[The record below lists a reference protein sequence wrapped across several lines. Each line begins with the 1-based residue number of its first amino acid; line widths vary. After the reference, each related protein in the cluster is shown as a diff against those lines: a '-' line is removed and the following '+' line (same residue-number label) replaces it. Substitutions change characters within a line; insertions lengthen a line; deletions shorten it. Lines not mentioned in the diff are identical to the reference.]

1 MEYILSGLQ
10 WETCVVYLDD
20 IIVFSKS
27 FDDHVTKLRAVFDRI
42 SNACLKIAPKKC
54 SIFQRQVSFLGHVVN
69 AEGVSPDPNK
79 IETIMSWP
87 IPKNVKEIWSFLGT
101 CSYYRKFIQ
110 NFAKIANPLHP
121 LTEKNAIFHWNIECD
136 QAFNTLKKALTTSP
150 ILTYPC
156 LEKDFIIDTDASG
169 TGIGAVL
176 SQTGDDGKEHVISY
190 FSQVLSKPERQ
201 YCVTR
206 RELLAIVKAVKH
218 FHHYLYGV
226 HFIVRTDHGALN
238 WLKNFKNPEGQLAR
252 WLEVLGTYKYTIKHR
267 AGLKHGNADGLSRR
281 PCINCSHCD
290 KREVTESLY
299 IIEDPNIRAINLIDE
314 DETENTPSSSNW
326 LEEKSPKELSEAQ
339 LQDPVLKVVLNWK
352 QIDKKPKWPEISHLS
367 QTYKTYWGQWNRLE
381 VKDGILYRKWL
392 NVTTDEINLQY
403 VLPNAYR
410 HQVLTLLHND
420 QLAGHLGITR
430 TLARVRHRFYWAG
443 YHSSIER
450 WCKRCSECQKRNQHT
465 PCTRGQM
472 KTYIVGEPLERIS
485 IDILGPV
492 PRTHRGNKYI
502 LVVTDYFTRYAEAYS
517 LPNIEAVTVADK
529 LLEEFICR
537 FGVSLQIHTDQGT
550 QFTAE
555 LFTEMCKKLHIDK
568 TRNSPFRPQS
578 SGLVE
583 RLNRTIE
590 DMLSKFVSKHQ
601 KDWDHY
607 LPYIMMAYR
616 SSVHETLGETP
627 CFMMMGREATLP
639 VDLLYGAHNSEQ
651 KSVNEYVND
660 FITRLE
666 TVHEV
671 VRDRLLSA
679 SERQKKRYDIS
690 STQTKYKIGD
700 GVLLHDPRKYKGRSP
715 KFQMRWSGPYTIVS
729 ELSDLLY
736 KIQAGPKQRAK
747 IVHVNRLKPYSGYMK
762 RWYQPPGE
770 PALNTRGRTKSTM

>member
-1 MEYILSGLQ
+1 
-10 WETCVVYLDD
+10 
-20 IIVFSKS
+20 
-27 FDDHVTKLRAVFDRI
+27 
-42 SNACLKIAPKKC
+42 
-54 SIFQRQVSFLGHVVN
+54 
-69 AEGVSPDPNK
+69 
-79 IETIMSWP
+79 
-87 IPKNVKEIWSFLGT
+87 
-101 CSYYRKFIQ
+101 
-110 NFAKIANPLHP
+110 
-121 LTEKNAIFHWNIECD
+121 
-136 QAFNTLKKALTTSP
+136 
-150 ILTYPC
+150 
-156 LEKDFIIDTDASG
+156 
-169 TGIGAVL
+169 
-176 SQTGDDGKEHVISY
+176 
-190 FSQVLSKPERQ
+190 
-201 YCVTR
+201 
-206 RELLAIVKAVKH
+206 
-218 FHHYLYGV
+218 
-226 HFIVRTDHGALN
+226 
-238 WLKNFKNPEGQLAR
+238 
-252 WLEVLGTYKYTIKHR
+252 
-267 AGLKHGNADGLSRR
+267 
-281 PCINCSHCD
+281 
-290 KREVTESLY
+290 
-299 IIEDPNIRAINLIDE
+299 
-314 DETENTPSSSNW
+314 
-326 LEEKSPKELSEAQ
+326 
-339 LQDPVLKVVLNWK
+339 
-352 QIDKKPKWPEISHLS
+352 
-367 QTYKTYWGQWNRLE
+367 
-381 VKDGILYRKWL
+381 
-392 NVTTDEINLQY
+392 
-403 VLPNAYR
+403 
-410 HQVLTLLHND
+410 
-420 QLAGHLGITR
+420 
-430 TLARVRHRFYWAG
+430 
-443 YHSSIER
+443 
-450 WCKRCSECQKRNQHT
+450 
-465 PCTRGQM
+465 M

-537 FGVSLQIHTDQGT
+537 FGLPLQIHTDQGT

-568 TRNSPFRPQS
+568 TRNSPFHPQS